1 MHFGEPSHLMS
12 GAETVADSRHPI
24 FLLNP
29 SIPVS
34 PLRLELNIRFEL
46 ICVVGAGKRVLVQN
60 PSNAEITTGQRAM
73 GPVKG
78 TIRRY
83 YTPYEVAQHNTP
95 DDCWVS
101 FLGSVYDLTRLIR
114 VGA

>member
-1 MHFGEPSHLMS
+1 VWG
-12 GAETVADSRHPI
+12 
-24 FLLNP
+24 FLRSTRREHKND
-29 SIPVS
+29 
-34 PLRLELNIRFEL
+34 
-46 ICVVGAGKRVLVQN
+46 
-60 PSNAEITTGQRAM
+60 TAM

-101 FLGSVYDLTRLIR
+101 FLGSVYDITRLIKVR
-114 VGA
+114 LLPTRSLAAP